1 MKNLVMV
8 LRLKDN
14 AKRLYALPDELVIP
28 KGTILEVEF
37 VGGTALGVA
46 VTDNHQ
52 LDDEQEA
59 LTREFLHVNPNAEY
73 RKVVNV
79 LIRDAVKWPDADA
92 ADDEDADAT
101 DDEDADEDDTAQ
113 DDEDDAE

>member
-1 MKNLVMV
+1 MKNLLMV

-14 AKRLYALPDELVIP
+14 ARRIYTAPEGFVIP

-46 VTDNHQ
+46 VTDSHEM
-52 LDDEQEA
+52 DDAQET
-59 LTREFLHVNPNAEY
+59 LTRELLHVDPNADF

-79 LIRDAVKWPDADA
+79 LNREAVQWPVDDPDPDENGDDA
-92 ADDEDADAT
+92 ADDQ
-101 DDEDADEDDTAQ
+101 DEDPEEDPE
-113 DDEDDAE
+113 EDDAE